1 MKTHL
6 SKNASNCYG
15 LLQTE
20 ISMPHPTCLILYKKV
35 IMGKERNEGKWEIME
50 RSMKKAKEKNAHGT
64 TKEFQCEIQGGKKFT
79 ANQRQWEIL

>member
-20 ISMPHPTCLILYKKV
+20 ISMPHPTCLILYKKA

-50 RSMKKAKEKNAHGT
+50 RSMKKA
-64 TKEFQCEIQGGKKFT
+64 
-79 ANQRQWEIL
+79 

>member
-20 ISMPHPTCLILYKKV
+20 ISIPHPTCLILHKKA
-35 IMGKERNEGKWEIME
+35 IMGKERNEGKWE
-50 RSMKKAKEKNAHGT
+50 SMKRGTNRHKKNSHET
-64 TKEFQCEIQGGKKFT
+64 TKELKCEVQGKKIFT
-79 ANQRQWEIL
+79 ANQGQWEVL